1 MPVESGKKIIIL
13 YILQILRKYTDSLH
27 TMTQQQIAE
36 KLRSE
41 YGLEINRSTVKRNIE
56 DLIDA
61 DYDIQYRKVT
71 RSTVNKKTGEK
82 EENEIYTDLYYQH
95 DFTESELHMLIDGLL
110 FSRSVPYKQ
119 RKELIDK
126 LGKLSSS
133 YFNRRMNHMHCM
145 SADSPQNPD
154 LFLNIEV
161 LDEAITEGKQVEFT
175 YGYYGTEMKLQP
187 QLNEDGS
194 EKRQVINPY
203 QMVASDGRYY
213 LICNKDNY
221 DNAANYRIDRIMNIK
236 LLETKAKPKSRVKE
250 LEKGLNL
257 QEYMYQN
264 LNMFTSDPVN
274 AEFVIPESAV
284 SLVIDFF
291 GKHVSFHRKK
301 DGTVSCRVKISAMA
315 MKHWAVEHANIAKV
329 TAPESLVE
337 EIREEIRKANELYG
351 IGSETDEPAEIKS
364 GFSVP
369 AYGYIEQIPEGYE
382 VEVDDN
388 GVAHYV
394 PAKKKK

>member
-1 MPVESGKKIIIL
+1 MPVENGKKIIIL
-13 YILQILRKYTDSLH
+13 YILQILRKYTDPTH

-36 KLRSE
+36 KLRSV
-41 YGLEINRSTVKRNIE
+41 YGLEVNRSTVKRNIE

-61 DYDIQYRKVT
+61 AYDIQYRKVT
-71 RSTVNKKTGEK
+71 RSQVNKKTGEK
-82 EENEIYTDLYYQH
+82 EENTIYTDLYYQH
-95 DFTESELHMLIDGLL
+95 DFTEPELRMLIDGLL
-110 FSRSVPYKQ
+110 FSRSVPYGQ

-145 SADSPQNPD
+145 SSDSPQNPD

-175 YGYYGTEMKLQP
+175 YGSYGTELRLQP

-221 DNAANYRIDRIMNIK
+221 DNAANYRIDRIMNIR
-236 LLETKAKPKSRVKE
+236 LLDTPAKPKSRVKE

-291 GKHVSFHRKK
+291 GKHVSFYRQK
-301 DGTVSCRVKISAMA
+301 DGTVSCRLKVSAMA
-315 MKHWAVEHANIAKV
+315 LKHWAVGHANIVKV
-329 TAPESLVE
+329 VSPECLAE
-337 EIREEIRKANELYG
+337 EVREEIRKAAELYG
-351 IGSETDEPAEIKS
+351 MKEKP
-364 GFSVP
+364 
-369 AYGYIEQIPEGYE
+369 
-382 VEVDDN
+382 
-388 GVAHYV
+388 
-394 PAKKKK
+394 